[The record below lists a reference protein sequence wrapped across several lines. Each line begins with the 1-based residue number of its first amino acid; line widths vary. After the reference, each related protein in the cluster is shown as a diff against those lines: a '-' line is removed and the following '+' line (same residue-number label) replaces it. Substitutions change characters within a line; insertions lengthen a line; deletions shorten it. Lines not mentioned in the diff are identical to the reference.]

1 MRMRLVSLALMAM
14 TLATLAWAQK
24 APDAPA
30 PPDIF
35 GAAKSGALDQV
46 RALAAK
52 DPSLVKSKDA
62 AGNTP
67 LHLAAAAGS
76 VPMVDLLISLGAPVD
91 GANAAGRTPLHEALL
106 ARKPESAL
114 ALVAKGAD
122 VRKPGDGMGRT
133 PLHMAALSDIAAVV
147 GPLAAKGADL
157 EKLDQQGLSPLVC
170 ALFWSPGISVVR
182 ALIDAGAD
190 INAPGPRG
198 STVLDIA
205 AAGYVNPAANV
216 ELLLDRGATYAPD
229 RAPRLLQVA
238 AAGGAMPLFRRLV
251 AKHGDALFAD
261 AEANRATMTQAVLG
275 GSVEIVQALL
285 AKGIAIDTKP
295 DANGLTLLH
304 QVAEIPKAAGLIELL
319 VKNGFA
325 IDARTT
331 SGLSAY
337 NLAAGEKNR
346 EARRSLEALG
356 ASREPQK
363 FPVLTGPYLG
373 QTPPTGDQIPF
384 ARGIVINNHGVVV
397 MSPDGGEM
405 YWSSP
410 PSPGGGGRNRIIV
423 TTLRDGRWTA
433 PAVAPFSC
441 AEELPYSDGQP
452 FVSPDNRRLFFQSTR
467 PTTPSGRPGSNI
479 WFVERTPTG
488 WSAPRLLDSEI
499 NAVVP
504 QWQFSVSKTGT
515 FCFSNSAQGDIY
527 FSKFEN
533 GKYAAPVSAG
543 PAVNS
548 PDVEACPFLSPD
560 ESYLIFSRVSG
571 PARGYFISYRLK
583 DGSWSQPVALKQ
595 LRAQPT
601 AFVSPDGKYI
611 FFGYESGFWAPAA
624 FIEELRP
631 KEGKQPADRAGLV
644 H

>member
-1 MRMRLVSLALMAM
+1 MRARTFISVGLLFFLGIVVS
-14 TLATLAWAQK
+14 AQT
-24 APDAPA
+24 ASEAPA
-30 PPDIF
+30 PQNIF
-35 GAAKSGALDQV
+35 EAAKAGALEQV

-52 DPSLVKSKDA
+52 APSLLGARDA

-76 VPMVDLLISLGAPVD
+76 APTVELLISLGAPID
-91 GANAAGRTPLHEALL
+91 GANAAGRMPLHEAML
-106 ARKPESAL
+106 ARKPEAAL
-114 ALVAKGAD
+114 ALIAKGAD

-157 EKLDQQGLSPLVC
+157 EKVDQQGLSPLVC
-170 ALFWSPGISVVR
+170 ALLWSPGISVVR

-190 INAPGPRG
+190 INATGPRG
-198 STVLDIA
+198 RIVLDFA
-205 AAGYVNPAANV
+205 ADGYVNPAANV
-216 ELLLDRGATYAPD
+216 ELLLERGATYTPD
-229 RAPRLLQVA
+229 RALRLLQVA

-275 GSVEIVQALL
+275 GSAEIVEALV
-285 AKGIAIDTKP
+285 AKGIAIDNRP
-295 DANGLTLLH
+295 DADGLTLLH
-304 QVAEIPKAAGLIELL
+304 RIAEIPKAAGLIELL
-319 VKNGFA
+319 VKNGFD
-325 IDARTT
+325 IEARTT

-346 EARRSLEALG
+346 EARRALEALG
-356 ASREPQK
+356 AGREPQK
-363 FPVLTGPYLG
+363 FPVLAGPYLG
-373 QTPPTGDQIPF
+373 QTPPTGDQLPF
-384 ARGIVINNHGVVV
+384 ARGIVIKNHGVVV
-397 MSPDGGEM
+397 TSPDGGEM

-410 PSPGGGGRNRIIV
+410 PSPGGPGRNRIIV

-433 PAVAPFSC
+433 PAAAPFSC

-452 FVSPDNRRLFFQSTR
+452 FVAPDNRRLFFQSTR
-467 PTTPSGRPGSNI
+467 PATPSGQPGPNI

-499 NAVVP
+499 NAMVP
-504 QWQFSVSKTGT
+504 QWQFSVSQTGT
-515 FCFSNSAQGDIY
+515 FCFAGSAQGDIY

-548 PDVEACPFLSPD
+548 PDVEACPFLAPD

-601 AFVSPDGKYI
+601 SFVSPDGKYV

-631 KEGKQPADRAGLV
+631 KEDK
-644 H
+644 